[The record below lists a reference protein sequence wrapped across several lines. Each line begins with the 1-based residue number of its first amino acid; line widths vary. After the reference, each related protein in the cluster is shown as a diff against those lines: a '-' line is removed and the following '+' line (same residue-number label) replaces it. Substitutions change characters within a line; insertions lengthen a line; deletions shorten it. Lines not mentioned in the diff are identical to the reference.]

1 MSSNEYLN
9 PPSSG
14 WSAAHPS
21 NQFSSYG
28 SPPRSYE
35 RFPSGVDGLAMVRAA
50 EKHAHE
56 MGMVKDL
63 LVSIINALDIQQ
75 HTLDDIYEMLD
86 VYIMGK
92 EDESE

>member
-14 WSAAHPS
+14 WDAVHPS
-21 NQFSSYG
+21 NQLPSYG
-28 SPPRSYE
+28 TPSQFYE
-35 RFPSGVDGLAMVRAA
+35 RFPSGVDGLATVRAA